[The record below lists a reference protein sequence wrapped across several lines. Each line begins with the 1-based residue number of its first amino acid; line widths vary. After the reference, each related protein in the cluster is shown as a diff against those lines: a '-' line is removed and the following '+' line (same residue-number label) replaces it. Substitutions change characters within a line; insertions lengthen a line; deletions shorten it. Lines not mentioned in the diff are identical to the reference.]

1 MSLTLEDISFSYGTQ
16 DESTAASVLFEH
28 LDLGIADGEKVLV
41 LGQSGQGK
49 STLCSIVSLLAPQ
62 YTSGRLSGR
71 ILHDGVEHGDAHDI
85 LDFFSLVP
93 QNPSDWFLTGTA
105 EDEVALPLEALGTGH
120 EQMASRVWREL
131 EAWGL
136 ERYHD
141 TPLGELSGGERKRVA
156 LACALV
162 TRPRLCVY
170 DESFD
175 DLDARWK
182 ARLSEVIA
190 TGPGSALVTSCR
202 FLDEFD
208 GLFDSIWRISDG
220 RLERIG
226 QDEARKADAFTFTPP
241 RPMRTGCFEVHGLSF
256 HRPGFDLSVPSFH
269 VAAGEVVCLTGP
281 NGSGKSTFARLV
293 CALEQKASGDITID
307 GVRQSDGDLMR
318 RVGYVFQNPDH
329 QIFLPTV
336 RDELM
341 SCLDHLAIGR
351 GEKREKVDRTAELF
365 ALDPDE
371 NACLMSYGR
380 RKRLQCAIY
389 HLLERPYY
397 ILDEIEAAL
406 PASDGAHMV
415 ELLSSRGA
423 GIIVIS
429 HDRAFARRI
438 ASRSYTIEEGVMH
451 EVQ

>member
-28 LDLGIADGEKVLV
+28 LDLEIADGEKVLV

-182 ARLSEVIA
+182 ARLREVIA

-202 FLDEFD
+202 F
-208 GLFDSIWRISDG
+208 
-220 RLERIG
+220 
-226 QDEARKADAFTFTPP
+226 
-241 RPMRTGCFEVHGLSF
+241 
-256 HRPGFDLSVPSFH
+256 
-269 VAAGEVVCLTGP
+269 
-281 NGSGKSTFARLV
+281 
-293 CALEQKASGDITID
+293 
-307 GVRQSDGDLMR
+307 
-318 RVGYVFQNPDH
+318 
-329 QIFLPTV
+329 
-336 RDELM
+336 
-341 SCLDHLAIGR
+341 R
-351 GEKREKVDRTAELF
+351 G
-365 ALDPDE
+365 
-371 NACLMSYGR
+371 
-380 RKRLQCAIY
+380 
-389 HLLERPYY
+389 
-397 ILDEIEAAL
+397 
-406 PASDGAHMV
+406 
-415 ELLSSRGA
+415 
-423 GIIVIS
+423 
-429 HDRAFARRI
+429 
-438 ASRSYTIEEGVMH
+438 
-451 EVQ
+451 

>member
-1 MSLTLEDISFSYGTQ
+1 MSLTFEDISFSYGTQ

-170 DESFD
+170 DESSTTWTP
-175 DLDARWK
+175 AGR
-182 ARLSEVIA
+182 
-190 TGPGSALVTSCR
+190 PGSGRSSPQAL
-202 FLDEFD
+202 
-208 GLFDSIWRISDG
+208 
-220 RLERIG
+220 
-226 QDEARKADAFTFTPP
+226 
-241 RPMRTGCFEVHGLSF
+241 
-256 HRPGFDLSVPSFH
+256 
-269 VAAGEVVCLTGP
+269 
-281 NGSGKSTFARLV
+281 
-293 CALEQKASGDITID
+293 ALHS
-307 GVRQSDGDLMR
+307 
-318 RVGYVFQNPDH
+318 
-329 QIFLPTV
+329 
-336 RDELM
+336 
-341 SCLDHLAIGR
+341 
-351 GEKREKVDRTAELF
+351 
-365 ALDPDE
+365 
-371 NACLMSYGR
+371 
-380 RKRLQCAIY
+380 
-389 HLLERPYY
+389 
-397 ILDEIEAAL
+397 
-406 PASDGAHMV
+406 
-415 ELLSSRGA
+415 
-423 GIIVIS
+423 
-429 HDRAFARRI
+429 
-438 ASRSYTIEEGVMH
+438 
-451 EVQ
+451 